1 MIRTLSLP
9 EDSGKRRDRLLI
21 MAEILEVAIDGALKT
36 QLMYRANLSFAQL
49 NEYIKI
55 LVDLGL
61 LSIDNNSQRTV
72 YRTTQKGM
80 RYLQSYREIKD
91 LLKKE
96 RHSVPNGN
104 NGNNGNGVFL
114 VKRGSNVICSKGPF

>member
-1 MIRTLSLP
+1 
-9 EDSGKRRDRLLI
+9 

-55 LVDLGL
+55 LVNLGL
-61 LSIDNNSQRTV
+61 MSIDNNSQRTV

>member
-1 MIRTLSLP
+1 
-9 EDSGKRRDRLLI
+9 

-61 LSIDNNSQRTV
+61 MSIDNNSQRTV